1 MITHK
6 YDDIIEVQYPFKD
19 IEKIRTMTI
28 EERAKIFAPFA
39 ALKGHSEA
47 IAAKQKIVA
56 SKVELSEESA
66 QQMDYSLMDIDNQL
80 KNGKHPIIKL
90 IYFKQDVRLKD
101 KGEYIELSGVVAK
114 LNKELRWIQIVNKK
128 ISLDDI
134 CMLEIEIC

>member
-47 IAAKQKIVA
+47 IAARQKIVA

-80 KNGKHPIIKL
+80 KHGKHPIIKL

-114 LNKELRWIQIVNKK
+114 LNKELRWIQIINKK
-128 ISLDDI
+128 INLDDI

>member
-80 KNGKHPIIKL
+80 KSGKHPIIKL
-90 IYFKQDVRLKD
+90 IYFKQDLRLKD

-128 ISLDDI
+128 INLDDI

>member
-47 IAAKQKIVA
+47 IAAKQRIVA

-128 ISLDDI
+128 INLDDI

>member
-47 IAAKQKIVA
+47 IAARQKIVA

-80 KNGKHPIIKL
+80 KYGKHPIIKL

-128 ISLDDI
+128 INLDDI

>member
-1 MITHK
+1 MVTHK
-6 YDDIIEVQYPFKD
+6 YDDIIEVQYPFKE

-47 IAAKQKIVA
+47 ISARQKIVA

-80 KNGKHPIIKL
+80 KHGKHPIIKL

-128 ISLDDI
+128 INLDDI